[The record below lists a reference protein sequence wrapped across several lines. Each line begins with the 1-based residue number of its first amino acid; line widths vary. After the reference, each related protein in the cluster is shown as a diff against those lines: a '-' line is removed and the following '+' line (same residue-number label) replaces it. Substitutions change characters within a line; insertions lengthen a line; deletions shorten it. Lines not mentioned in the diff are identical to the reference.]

1 MKPVSFKIYAFNL
14 PLKYPVIVS
23 GKKLSHRSGLLL
35 EIRDEKG
42 SSGWGEVSPL
52 PGLHRQTAQE
62 CLDELVSVFEK
73 DYLDKI
79 EMDADSP
86 LDSVSG
92 LSSLLTSPASR
103 FGLESAFLNLLATA
117 QNTNPAAFFNIN
129 YTRAV
134 YINGLLIDSG
144 EDAVREIAR
153 LYALGYRSVKIKAG
167 RHNLNEELENLRR
180 ILAETPAD
188 MRFRL
193 DANRRWTLDEALHFV
208 KGLPTG
214 KIEYVEEPL
223 KNPQDLPLFCATS
236 PFPVALDETL
246 RQPDYREYLSLPGV
260 GTAVLKPAVLGGI
273 NTVMERTKEARRKG
287 CPVVISDTFS
297 SGVGLAA
304 HLVLAAAL
312 SENTAAGLDTYR
324 YLQQD
329 VLTQALTV
337 SSGRMDT
344 DENINKARQVNR
356 SLLSNRIT
364 VYGSP
369 LSH

>member
-14 PLKYPVIVS
+14 PLKYPVIVA

-35 EIRDEKG
+35 ELGDEKG

-62 CLDELVSVFEK
+62 CLDELVSAFEK
-73 DYLDKI
+73 DYLGNI
-79 EMDADSP
+79 EIDANLP
-86 LDSVSG
+86 LDSVAK

-117 QNTNPAAFFNIN
+117 QNTNPAALLNTN

-153 LYALGYRSVKIKAG
+153 LYALGYRSVKIKTG

-223 KNPQDLPLFCATS
+223 KNPQDLPLFCAKS

-246 RQPDYREYLSLPGV
+246 RQPDYRDYLSLPGV
-260 GTAVLKPAVLGGI
+260 GAAVLKPTVLGGI
-273 NTVMERTKEARRKG
+273 RTVMERTKEARREG
-287 CPVVISDTFS
+287 CSVVISDTFS
-297 SGVGLAA
+297 SGVGLAT
-304 HLVLAAAL
+304 HLALAAAL
-312 SENTAAGLDTYR
+312 SENTMAGLDTYR

-329 VLTQALTV
+329 VLTQPLTV
-337 SSGRMDT
+337 SSGRMDV
-344 DENINKARQVNR
+344 DENMNRARQVNR
-356 SLLSNRIT
+356 ALLSNRIT
-364 VYGSP
+364 VYESP